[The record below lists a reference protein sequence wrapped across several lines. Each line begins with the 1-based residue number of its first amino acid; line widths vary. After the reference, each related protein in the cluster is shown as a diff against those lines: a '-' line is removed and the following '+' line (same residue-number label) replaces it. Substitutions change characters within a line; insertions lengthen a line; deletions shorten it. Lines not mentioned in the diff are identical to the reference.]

1 MMARRKKMRILI
13 TNDDGIEAP
22 GLDVLEKIATDLTD
36 DVWIVAPETDN
47 SGASHSLTLAEPL
60 RMREIGKRRYA
71 VKGTPT
77 DCVIMGVR
85 FLLKDALPDLVLSGV
100 NRGQNLADDV
110 NYSGTVAGAI
120 EGTLLGVPSIAL
132 SLAIGNYDHGT
143 PIWETPMHHGAD
155 LLSKLLEAGWPEG
168 TVLNVNFPD
177 CQPGEVKGMAATVQ
191 GLRDPALLDIDDRM
205 DTRGKA
211 YYWIG
216 IAKRSVKP
224 PKGTDL
230 WAVRSNLISVT
241 PLCLDY
247 TDRGA
252 LDELAAVLGEK
263 PK

>member
-1 MMARRKKMRILI
+1 MRILI
-13 TNDDGIEAP
+13 TNDDGIEAA

-60 RMREIGKRRYA
+60 RMREIGRRRYA

-85 FLLKDALPDLVLSGV
+85 FLLKDDPPDLVLSGV

-120 EGTLLGVPSIAL
+120 EGSLLGIPSIAL
-132 SLAIGNYDHGT
+132 SQAVSNYDHGV
-143 PIWETPMHHGAD
+143 PAWDTPMIHGAD
-155 LLSKLLEAGWPEG
+155 LIRKLLDAGWPKG
-168 TVLNVNFPD
+168 TVINVNFPD
-177 CQPGEVKGMAATVQ
+177 CAPDQVKGVSATVQ
-191 GLRDPALLDIDDRM
+191 GLRDTALLDIDDRM

-216 IAKRSVKP
+216 IAKRGSNP
-224 PKGTDL
+224 PKGSDL
-230 WAVRSNLISVT
+230 WAVRANLISVT
-241 PLCLDY
+241 PLCLDF

-252 LDELAAVLGEK
+252 LPELASVLEEK
-263 PK
+263 KK

>member
-1 MMARRKKMRILI
+1 MK
-13 TNDDGIEAP
+13 D
-22 GLDVLEKIATDLTD
+22 
-36 DVWIVAPETDN
+36 
-47 SGASHSLTLAEPL
+47 EP
-60 RMREIGKRRYA
+60 
-71 VKGTPT
+71 
-77 DCVIMGVR
+77 
-85 FLLKDALPDLVLSGV
+85 PDLVLSGV

-132 SLAIGNYDHGT
+132 SLALGNYDHGT

-155 LLSKLLEAGWPEG
+155 LLHKLLDAGWPEG

-177 CQPGEVKGMAATVQ
+177 CQPDEVKGMVATVQ
-191 GLRDPALLDIDDRM
+191 GLRDTALLDIDDRM

-216 IAKRSVKP
+216 ITKRGANP

-230 WAVRSNLISVT
+230 WAVRANLISVT

-247 TDRGA
+247 TDRA
-252 LDELAAVLGEK
+252 TLDELAAVLGEK
-263 PK
+263 RK